1 MSVLGPACCATR
13 SPSRVSTDPRGSRR
27 TSSAPSSRGQ
37 SRPQARS
44 TPRARTNASAR
55 TAALEAVIS
64 WAEGRSEHVADALS
78 ELQGGDAAL
87 TRELALGAVTHARL
101 YDHLS
106 DRFLKSGRQPDVL
119 RWCLRL
125 VAHQLYALDRIPP
138 HAAVHE
144 TVEALRSVGQP
155 KLVPVANAVA
165 RRLAELRQE
174 ERSADGPLGRLAEV
188 DLPSAP
194 GVRHSLPDLLVEHL
208 RPIAP
213 TEDFHACL
221 AALNVVPPL
230 CTRTRPL
237 HSGPLP
243 GVGKLREE
251 GAWTWWE
258 DPATALQLVGDGRC
272 VVQDHAQG
280 EVAEL
285 ARARPGERVLDL
297 CAAPGGKARALADV
311 GAWVVAADLS
321 PRKAGLLDRELRPL
335 AMDGVV
341 PAFADGSFDVVIV
354 DAPCSNSGVLARRP
368 EARWRYDDK
377 HLLGL
382 EHLQA
387 RLIRAGARLVA
398 PGGRLVYS
406 TCSLTPR
413 ENQGIAHRLPGWRV
427 LAERVTWPNAWHLG
441 GYAVALVRC

>member
-1 MSVLGPACCATR
+1 L
-13 SPSRVSTDPRGSRR
+13 PSRVPTDHRGMSRPH
-27 TSSAPSSRGQ
+27 SDAPNRHHA
-37 SRPQARS
+37 RPQARS
-44 TPRARTNASAR
+44 TPRARANASAR
-55 TAALEAVIS
+55 TAALEAVLS

-78 ELQGGDAAL
+78 DLQGGDAAL

-125 VAHQLYALDRIPP
+125 VAHQLFALDRIPP

-144 TVEALRSVGQP
+144 TVESLRSVGQP

-165 RRLAELRQE
+165 RRLSELRQE
-174 ERSADGPLGRLAEV
+174 ERTGDGPLGRLAEV
-188 DLPSAP
+188 DLPASP

-221 AALNVVPPL
+221 AALNLVPPL
-230 CTRTRPL
+230 CTRTRPI
-237 HSGPLP
+237 HVGPLP
-243 GVGKLREE
+243 GNGKLREE
-251 GAWTWWE
+251 GPWTWWE
-258 DPATALQLVGDGRC
+258 EPATALQLVSEGRC

-285 ARARPGERVLDL
+285 ARPRPGERVLDL
-297 CAAPGGKARALADV
+297 CAAPGGKARALADM
-311 GAWVVAADLS
+311 GAWVVASDLS

-335 AMDGVV
+335 AMDGAM

-368 EARWRYDDK
+368 EARWRYDEK
-377 HLLGL
+377 HLGGL
-382 EHLQA
+382 EQLQA
-387 RLIRAGARLVA
+387 RLIRSGARLVA

-413 ENQGIAHRLPGWRV
+413 ENQGVAHRLNGWRV
-427 LAERVTWPNAWHLG
+427 LAERVTWPGAWQLG
-441 GYAVALVRC
+441 GYAVVMVRN

>member
-1 MSVLGPACCATR
+1 MSVRVLACCATR
-13 SPSRVSTDPRGSRR
+13 SPSRVPTDPRGQRR
-27 TSSAPSSRGQ
+27 TNPNPSLRGHT
-37 SRPQARS
+37 RPQARS
-44 TPRARTNASAR
+44 TPRARAKASAR
-55 TAALEAVIS
+55 TAALEVVLS

-106 DRFLKSGRQPDVL
+106 DRFLRSGRQPEVL

-165 RRLAELRQE
+165 RRLAVLRQE
-174 ERSADGPLGRLAEV
+174 ERTSDGPLGRLAAA
-188 DLPSAP
+188 DLPTAP

-213 TEDFHACL
+213 TEDFDACL

-230 CTRTRPL
+230 CTRTRPQ
-237 HSGPLP
+237 HTGSLP
-243 GVGKLREE
+243 GNGKLREE
-251 GAWTWWE
+251 GSWTWWE
-258 DPATALQLVGDGRC
+258 DPAIALQLVGEGRC
-272 VVQDHAQG
+272 VVQDFAQG

-297 CAAPGGKARALADV
+297 CAAPGGKARALADA
-311 GAWVVAADLS
+311 GAWVVASDLS

-335 AMDGVV
+335 VMDGGM
-341 PAFADGSFDVVIV
+341 PAFADGSFDIVIV

-382 EHLQA
+382 EQVQA

-413 ENQGIAHRLPGWRV
+413 ENQGIAHRLPGWRI
-427 LAERVTWPNAWHLG
+427 LAERVTWPSAWHLG
-441 GYAVALVRC
+441 GYAVALVRI